1 MGGGSGR
8 TDTRSTGA
16 GGGQRSCLYY
26 TDKRRP
32 APREQIKRERVRTN
46 GMRWAFD
53 LGSLFGIRIRIH
65 YLFVLFVGFLVIRQ
79 AMIDV
84 EQNTFGAPILLSFL
98 LLLFGFVLLH
108 ELGHS
113 LMALRFGI
121 PVRDITL
128 WPLGGIARLEK
139 IPEAPRVEL
148 AIAIAGPAV
157 NVAIVLILLP
167 FSLVWAPDFWNEALT
182 LRPTSVLS
190 HCMLANL
197 FMAGFNFIPAFP
209 MDGGR
214 VLRGLLGYRMDFVR
228 ATTIAVRVG
237 RIFALS
243 FIVFGALR
251 GNPMLLLI
259 GIFILLLGAHEER
272 AVRWRAML
280 AAAKPSVTV
289 IDEDGNPI
297 DGTSS
302 DTGGPITND
311 ELEAAMRE
319 ALARGD
325 LDALK
330 RILAARMAR
339 DSRDDSPA

>member
-1 MGGGSGR
+1 
-8 TDTRSTGA
+8 
-16 GGGQRSCLYY
+16 
-26 TDKRRP
+26 
-32 APREQIKRERVRTN
+32 
-46 GMRWAFD
+46 MRWAFD

-128 WPLGGIARLEK
+128 WPLGGIARLER
-139 IPEAPRVEL
+139 IPETPRVEL

-157 NVAIVLILLP
+157 NVAIVLLLLP
-167 FSLVWAPDFWNEALT
+167 FSLVYAPDFWSEALQ
-182 LRPTSVLS
+182 LRPTSLLS

-237 RIFALS
+237 RVFALS

-251 GNPMLLLI
+251 GNPMLLLV
-259 GIFILLLGAHEER
+259 GVFILLLGAHEER
-272 AVRWRAML
+272 AVRWRAMMN
-280 AAAKPSVTV
+280 ASKPSATV
-289 IDEDGNPI
+289 IDEDGNPV
-297 DGTSS
+297 DGPSGEGRET
-302 DTGGPITND
+302 ITND
-311 ELEAAMRE
+311 DLEAAMRE

-325 LDALK
+325 IDAFR
-330 RILAARMAR
+330 RILTARMAR
-339 DSRDDSPA
+339 ENRDA